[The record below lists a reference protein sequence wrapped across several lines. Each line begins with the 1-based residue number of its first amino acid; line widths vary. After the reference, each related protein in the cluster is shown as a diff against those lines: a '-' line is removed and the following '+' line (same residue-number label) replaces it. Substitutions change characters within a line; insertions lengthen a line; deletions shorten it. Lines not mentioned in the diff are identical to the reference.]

1 LKPEYWKRKFTT
13 WWRALPELA
22 QSVDRALVGFP
33 RMLILAVRHFGL
45 TRASETAA
53 SMAFYTMFSLFPLLL
68 MIIAGGGFFVNR
80 QQFEIQ
86 ILDWF
91 AEYFPISPEVITVN
105 IRRVFDLRGAIGPL
119 AVLTLAWS
127 ASGAFNALV
136 LSINRAWPHAGL
148 RHVVKTRLIALAMVA
163 GLSCLLVF
171 SIVVNS
177 FRGLFPTIQGILGVK
192 LVFFETTV
200 WDILSIAGP
209 ILLRLLIFWVLYYWV
224 PNTNVSRLSSLAGAL
239 VTTLAL
245 QGLTSLFVLA
255 LRSGWTH
262 YELVYGSLGTVI
274 ALMLWMYWS
283 ALIILFGAH
292 LSSAFMVT
300 FHKRNVV

>member
-1 LKPEYWKRKFTT
+1 MKPEYWKKKLKT
-13 WWRALPELA
+13 WWLALPDLA
-22 QSVDRALVGFP
+22 QRVDRTLGGFP
-33 RMLILAVRHFGL
+33 KMLILAIRHFGV

-53 SMAFYTMFSLFPLLL
+53 SIAFYTMFSMFPLLL
-68 MIIAGGGFFVNR
+68 MIIAGGGFFVN
-80 QQFEIQ
+80 QLQFELQ

-91 AEYFPISPEVITVN
+91 ADYFPISPEVITVN

-136 LSINRAWPHAGL
+136 LSINRAWPYANL
-148 RHVVKTRLIALAMVA
+148 RHVVKTRLMALAMVA
-163 GLSCLLVF
+163 GLTCLLIF

-177 FRGLFPTIQGILGVK
+177 FRGLFPTIQGLLGVK
-192 LVFFETTV
+192 LVFFDTTV

-209 ILLRLLIFWVLYYWV
+209 ILLRLLVFWLLYYWV
-224 PNTNVSRLSSLAGAL
+224 PNTNVSRSSSLVGAL

-245 QGLTSLFVLA
+245 QGVTSLFVLA
-255 LRSGWTH
+255 LRSGWAH

-274 ALMLWMYWS
+274 ALMLWIYWS
-283 ALIILFGAH
+283 VLIILFGAH
-292 LSSAFMVT
+292 LSSAFMLS
-300 FHKRNVV
+300 FQKRDVA